1 MSLGRRPSVYAGGIG
16 HAMIPRMLIPLML
29 SALLLA
35 GCAAAPAQTPEPGR
49 PAPAPA
55 QTTEPGRSVASPPP
69 AAEPGRT
76 TSAPAAAEPGR
87 PVSQREFS
95 AWIGQ
100 FSAQARAAGIDE
112 ATLRSAFANVRYR
125 ADVVRADREQ
135 PEFTRAIWD
144 YLDRALSPQRVD
156 AGRENLRR
164 VRALPERTLAPYGVD
179 PVIVV
184 AIWGIESDYGRMTGD
199 IPTVDALATLGFD
212 GRREEW
218 ARRELT
224 DALRILQAGDITR
237 ARMLGSWAGAM
248 GQTQFL
254 PSAFVAHAVDADG
267 DGRRDI
273 WGSLADV
280 VASTARFL
288 VDAGWQSGQPWG
300 VEVRLPQT
308 FDVSRADRRMRQ
320 SSAQWAQEGVQT
332 IDGAALPA
340 FDHGS
345 ILLPAGARGP
355 AFLIGPN
362 FRALL
367 RYNPATSYALAVS
380 LLAQRIDGGP
390 AVQTAWPRE
399 LQMLSRSQVVELQTL
414 LNERGFD
421 SGAVDG
427 LPGPATSDG
436 IRRFQRSVGLAPD
449 GYPTLELLRR
459 LQQP

>member
-1 MSLGRRPSVYAGGIG
+1 MIRP
-16 HAMIPRMLIPLML
+16 MLIPLML

-35 GCAAAPAQTPEPGR
+35 GCAAAPAQTPEPAR
-49 PAPAPA
+49 PATP
-55 QTTEPGRSVASPPP
+55 S
-69 AAEPGRT
+69 
-76 TSAPAAAEPGR
+76 AAAEPGR
-87 PVSQREFS
+87 PVSPRGFTV
-95 AWIGQ
+95 WIGQ
-100 FSAQARAAGIDE
+100 FSERARAAGIDE
-112 ATLRSAFANVRYR
+112 GTLRSAFANVRYR
-125 ADVVRADREQ
+125 PDVVRADREQ

-144 YLDRALSPQRVD
+144 YLDRALSSQRID

-164 VRALPERTLAPYGVD
+164 VRALPQRTLAPYGVD
-179 PVIVV
+179 PAIVV
-184 AIWGIESDYGRMTGD
+184 AIWGIESDYGRVTGD
-199 IPTVDALATLGFD
+199 IPTIDALATLGFD

-224 DALRILQAGDITR
+224 DALRILQAGDIAR

-288 VDAGWQSGQPWG
+288 ADAGWQSEQPWG

-320 SSAQWAQEGVQT
+320 SSAQWAQEGVQA

-362 FRALL
+362 FHALL
-367 RYNPATSYALAVS
+367 RYNPATSYALAVGQ
-380 LLAQRIDGGP
+380 LAQRLDGGP
-390 AVQTAWPRE
+390 AVQGAWPRE
-399 LQMLSRSQVVELQTL
+399 LKMLSRGQVIELQTL

-427 LPGPATSDG
+427 LAGPATSDG

-449 GYPTLELLRR
+449 GYPTEGLLRR
-459 LQQP
+459 LQQR

>member
-1 MSLGRRPSVYAGGIG
+1 MSLGRCPAVYAGGKR
-16 HAMIPRMLIPLML
+16 HAMIRPMLIPLML
-29 SALLLA
+29 SALLLT
-35 GCAAAPAQTPEPGR
+35 GCAAAPAQTPEPAR
-49 PAPAPA
+49 PAS
-55 QTTEPGRSVASPPP
+55 T
-69 AAEPGRT
+69 
-76 TSAPAAAEPGR
+76 PAAAEPGR
-87 PVSQREFS
+87 PASSREFA
-95 AWIGQ
+95 AWLEQ
-100 FSAQARAAGIDE
+100 FSARARAAGIDE

-125 ADVVRADREQ
+125 PDVVRADREQ

-144 YLDRALSPQRVD
+144 YLDRALSPQRID

-164 VRALPERTLAPYGVD
+164 VRALPERALAPYGVD
-179 PVIVV
+179 PAIVV

-199 IPTVDALATLGFD
+199 IPTIDALATLGFD

-288 VDAGWQSGQPWG
+288 ADAGWQSGRPWG
-300 VEVRLPQT
+300 VEVRLPPD
-308 FDVSRADRRMRQ
+308 FDVARADPRVRRP
-320 SSAQWAQEGVQT
+320 SAQWAQEGVQT
-332 IDGAALPA
+332 IDGGPLPA
-340 FDHGS
+340 FDDGA
-345 ILLPAGARGP
+345 ILMPAGARRP
-355 AFLIGPN
+355 ALPVGPN

-367 RYNPATSYALAVS
+367 HYNPATSYALAVG
-380 LLAQRIDGGP
+380 LLAQRLAGGP
-390 AVQTAWPRE
+390 AGQGGWPRE
-399 LQMLSRSQVVELQTL
+399 LQMLSRSQIVELQTL

-427 LPGPATSDG
+427 LAGPATSDG

-449 GYPTLELLRR
+449 GYPTVDVLRR
-459 LQQP
+459 LQQQR